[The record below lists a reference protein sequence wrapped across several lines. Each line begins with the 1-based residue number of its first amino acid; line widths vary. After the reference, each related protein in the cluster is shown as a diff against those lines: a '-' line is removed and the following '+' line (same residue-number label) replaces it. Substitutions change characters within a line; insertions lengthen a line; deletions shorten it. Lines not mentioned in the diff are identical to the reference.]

1 MKVPFERTGELM
13 DLGSYP
19 AWLRDVVDATAELKE
34 RVRMHP
40 VFGDMS
46 RGALSGAQLRT
57 FFVTGWAVVSQFPE
71 YMAMN
76 LLKTAALRSR
86 GDEKARRYL
95 IRNIR
100 VEQNHVDHWVNWANA
115 SGVAV
120 ERLLRGDAPPA
131 GFALSHWCWKSA
143 SADGLAESMA
153 ATNYAIEG
161 VTGEW
166 SARLCETDYEQQFDP
181 SLRHRAMRWL
191 RLHAEYDDTHPWE
204 ALDIVATLL
213 GQAPSAEQV
222 RAVEQSIRNSLTYFE
237 ASLDCCTQA
246 R

>member
-1 MKVPFERTGELM
+1 MSAPFELTGDLM
-13 DLGSYP
+13 DLASYP
-19 AWLRDVVDATAELKE
+19 GWLCDVVGATDELKA
-34 RVRMHP
+34 RILAHP
-40 VFGDMS
+40 VFAAMS
-46 RGALSGAQLRT
+46 AGTLRAAQLRA

-76 LLKTAALRSR
+76 LVKTAAHRSR

-100 VEQNHVDHWVNWANA
+100 VEQNHVDHWANWAA
-115 SGVAV
+115 DSGVTIDMM
-120 ERLLRGDAPPA
+120 LRGDAPLD

-143 SADGLAESMA
+143 SADALAPSIA

-166 SARLCETDYEQQFDP
+166 SALLCASRYEERFDP
-181 SLRHRAMRWL
+181 AVRHRAMRWL
-191 RLHAEYDDTHPWE
+191 KLHADYDDRHPWE

-213 GQAPSAEQV
+213 GRSPATRDV
-222 RAVEQSIRNSLTYFE
+222 RDVETSIRKSLSYFMT
-237 ASLDCCTQA
+237 SLDCCMHV
-246 R
+246 